1 MSKEGFDHQDW
12 KPVVIRKNVN
22 QLKKDNPNK
31 KKKVSS
37 KKPNSNKLETKK
49 IIADD
54 GEINAPDKI
63 SHSLKIQIQQARV
76 AKGLTQKDLATQLGL
91 QPAIIKEYESGKAI
105 PNGALLGKIGRK
117 LGVKFKK

>member
-105 PNGALLGKIGRK
+105 PNGALLSKIGRK